1 MGGVRTGQTNPLP
14 VSHPHSHTPGVLVSA
29 QEVNFKPD
37 SKMDIASKNE
47 FIYFMQRAVEDQSN
61 DCYIELYNLL
71 LRAFVSAD
79 CDFDGQV
86 SQDEFGGMIS
96 AAAALPKKFG
106 FDWWQGSPA
115 DMFKAIDENGDGSV
129 SFDEWLSFA
138 YKNYQGQKDLPAAFD
153 KQDKDQF
160 VADCKESLNTAS
172 ESYKKIYWFSW
183 KCFQAADADR
193 DGQVSSFEF
202 PTMISIATAAQK
214 RLGLPAPFQLAEERE
229 KTFAKM
235 DENGDGSI
243 AFNEWLAFFLQEI
256 IAPVAAL

>member
-1 MGGVRTGQTNPLP
+1 MG
-14 VSHPHSHTPGVLVSA
+14 VSHPHSHNQPTSR
-29 QEVNFKPD
+29 
-37 SKMDIASKNE
+37 MDIASKND
-47 FIYFMQRAVEDQSN
+47 FIYWMQRAVEDQQN

-129 SFDEWLSFA
+129 SFDEWLGFA

-193 DGQVSSFEF
+193 DGQVSAEEF
-202 PTMISIATAAQK
+202 GTMINVATAAQK
-214 RLGLPAPFQLAEERE
+214 RLGLPAPYQTAEEQAGLF
-229 KTFAKM
+229 KKM

-243 AFNEWLAFFLQEI
+243 SYDEWLTCFIKEI
-256 IAPVAAL
+256 IGPVAA